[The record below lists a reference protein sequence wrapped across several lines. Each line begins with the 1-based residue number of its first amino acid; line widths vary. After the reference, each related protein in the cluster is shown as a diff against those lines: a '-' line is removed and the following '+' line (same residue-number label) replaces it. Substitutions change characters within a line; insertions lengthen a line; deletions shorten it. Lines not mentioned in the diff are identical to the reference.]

1 MTTTSESRGGRP
13 ALLALALA
21 SLALASLAAGCS
33 APSGYL
39 ARQAWGQLKAM
50 HRRERIVDLLR
61 RPGLTPERREKLT
74 LVLLARQYAHEVI
87 GLRLTSSYTRFYD
100 TGGGPL
106 AYNLSAA
113 PKDRLAPKVWR
124 FPIVGGLPYLGFFDR
139 ARAERERQ
147 ALERDGLD
155 TELRPVPAFSSLGW
169 FADPVYSPML
179 EAEIGRLVEVVIHET
194 THTTIFLR
202 NQVAFNESLAV
213 FVGDQGSLNFLARV
227 YGPLSPEVRRHA
239 AAIGRRRIFGELIAE
254 LYQRLE
260 RLYGARIPRDEKLRQ
275 RELCFAWAQRRYKE
289 LFPDP
294 ATWSDFVRRPLNNA
308 VVLNF
313 GRYNQGLAFHTRV
326 YRALG
331 SDLGRMVALYVRAQR
346 FADPIGYVAR
356 AVGLEGFIQ
365 QRM

>member
-1 MTTTSESRGGRP
+1 MTTISSRLPHAVALRGALV
-13 ALLALALA
+13 ALLIAA
-21 SLALASLAAGCS
+21 SAGCS

-39 ARQAWGQLKAM
+39 LRQAWGQLKAM

-61 RPGLTPERREKLT
+61 RPGLPPERREKLA
-74 LVLLARQYAHEVI
+74 LVLLAREYAHEVI
-87 GLRLTSSYTRFYD
+87 GLRLTPSYTRFYD
-100 TGGGPL
+100 TGGRPL

-113 PKDRLAPKVWR
+113 PKDRLEPKVWR

-139 ARAERERQ
+139 TRAERER
-147 ALERDGLD
+147 ATLEREGLD

-179 EAEIGRLVEVVIHET
+179 EDDVGRLCEVVIHET

-239 AAIGRRRIFGELIAE
+239 ATIGRRRIFGELIAE
-254 LYQRLE
+254 LYRRLE
-260 RLYGARIPRDEKLRQ
+260 TLYASARSRTEKLRE
-275 RELCFAWAQRRYKE
+275 RERHFAWAQRRYRE

-294 ATWSDFVRRPLNNA
+294 STWGSFAKRPLNNA
-308 VVLNF
+308 VVLNL

-331 SDLGRMVALYVRAQR
+331 RDLGRMVALYVRAQR

-356 AVGLEGFIQ
+356 AAGLEGFIR